1 MNARSRREQLGA
13 DPVLRLYYD
22 RARAS
27 LGLAINPD
35 MPIEFEAVPAGAE
48 GSQATVARWV
58 TSDGKPYYTTAAA
71 ARAQAE
77 LDVKIESMTL
87 TNRERRVVPPDVIKS
102 VVEDTRSLPE
112 RVSAALKDQKRVMSK
127 EMVELQQKLDS
138 YVEAMRDR
146 ERRVIPA
153 RPFVAPGTYT
163 RELDESLRREIAR
176 SELVGQSSS
185 NSTVKMYTTYQPPIV
200 AVGDDFTPL
209 AQDELGASRQRKLDV
224 KVEPGAVKLY
234 TQSVESKRR
243 VKLKPRGG
251 A

>member
-1 MNARSRREQLGA
+1 MTKRVTAAVGKGVR
-13 DPVLRLYYD
+13 
-22 RARAS
+22 
-27 LGLAINPD
+27 
-35 MPIEFEAVPAGAE
+35 IEFGDDYI
-48 GSQATVARWV
+48 ARWV
-58 TSDGKPYYTTAAA
+58 TTNGDRFFTEEEAILYQEALDAAEKGGFA
-71 ARAQAE
+71 TDPEVMRARLGLPWPPA
-77 LDVKIESMTL
+77 D
-87 TNRERRVVPPDVIKS
+87 RERRVVPPDVIKS